1 MFELNGKQYSL
12 TQVEAAAAKSNKTL
26 DDYIQAA
33 GLVTLEPGKTTPTG
47 QGAPVEE
54 TAAPE
59 NNMVS
64 SSEAGLSVSQEIE
77 LTNIQ
82 SIKNSFTNMF
92 EQAGDI
98 FEFWGADEGQGSALD
113 IATNTVAA
121 SIFGQKKVDE
131 FATNTSDYV
140 SGGLGSE
147 ATIEAIKEYE
157 KELVQ
162 TKRTKGI
169 IESAKE
175 GDVGGMAAGVINAVT
190 NALGSVA
197 YTVGTLGT
205 GNIINYIANNY
216 VEFNKLKAKN
226 LGLSVK
232 DLIKQDKADE
242 AAPIAMGFLSGA
254 LENIGNKAIVQG
266 VVKGT
271 TGQATLGALNKKLAQ
286 KIFYN
291 KTAQRAA
298 NIIATG
304 SLEAVTEILQH
315 ASDQIN
321 IELGSVAG
329 TEESPEVIS
338 AFFDAVTSEEG
349 LEAGLQGFLGGSGL
363 ATGSY
368 SAKALTTVRETTNLK
383 EIDGLINK
391 LYDLR
396 KNYTGVTDPTAKKG
410 IQNSINLT
418 EQKLAGLIDKG
429 NILYQSLSDEQI
441 SNIESLRDLA
451 NTAANEVTELNKKFR
466 MGVISQNEYTAAFNG
481 FKSQYESVRNE
492 LVNLKLEENIS
503 LVQQEA
509 TKKGTT
515 VEGFETSEEYAAAY
529 KELTGK
535 DVINS
540 NGVFIGKGKILI
552 NKQLARETFS
562 VNVAKHEFLHNI
574 LNAVVGD
581 QSQQRNAVKKM
592 QRAMTFTQRK
602 EVNKVLRRKEIKA
615 NTSKY
620 YTEYMNTFSDLLAT
634 DRVGFEKTTFEKI
647 GGAITSIFKPLGF
660 DNLNFVSGQNA
671 YEFIKAY
678 SSAKGPEFSNIVE
691 TVVGDINLGEVK
703 AFADSQFDANL
714 EAQVKRL
721 GQVELTPE
729 DVQGLDESQIAR
741 LKNEK
746 WQKRGAD
753 TAIGELYASGLLSRL
768 IGSKITSE
776 DRKLPNFDE
785 NDFIMGSIEELIPHI
800 RNFKPGQNDNL
811 SGWINSQLANKI
823 KQAKKSGK
831 VGTKEKFEE
840 SLSARTEEGQ
850 ERFQIESNYLD
861 GATLIEIRE
870 EEETLQKQKINPLAE
885 FYNKDQQIE
894 YYERT
899 LSALN
904 EMSEEEYK
912 NLSFADMP
920 DMVPEM
926 TAALFGMKLNAY
938 LGVNK
943 EGKPTSAN
951 FSGNKTAAQQFIYNN
966 VDQLILLLPNGA
978 ILEGDTAK
986 ENLINTGL
994 RIPRK
999 IQQAFYEKQGRVSL
1013 GAGLAPFKLKENITK
1028 KDFLAT
1034 FGITTDGKFAELK
1047 NGEGRAIAMIALAR
1061 LVGRITT
1068 NTSVRIV
1075 SDLSL
1080 EEAQNL
1086 KAGTSL
1092 AQFDAAEQDTVND
1105 LRVYDVSKNL
1115 IENIND
1121 LLNSKQ
1127 IKNLLLQEGVNVE
1140 DLDVAN
1146 ILLVNKPKGKNAEID
1161 YNQGKKFFENIREL
1175 TKGLDRDIT
1184 KNKTLLRAI
1193 YGTWRDTFL
1202 GFPLDKSDYKYLTKD
1217 GKKLSFENADDLK
1230 LINDFL
1236 NEASAETRDQAL
1248 LEDQAAWVSE
1258 TTKSLIKDYK
1268 ESLAKNKPKGNSN
1281 TPNSASKVSTRK
1293 NRLKPKNTKQDVVT
1307 ALKDLSEHNP
1317 TNNLLGKV
1325 LISTYRDYYHNG
1337 PGTKVEKLKAI
1348 IISLVSNRNSV
1359 NGFRSL
1365 STVVGVV
1372 WSPDEVTSYHMEHTE
1387 SIASVVKD
1395 IILQIIS
1402 PIGSDIKFNSTA
1414 VLIPKQLADI
1424 RDSNKETKFSA
1435 SAFKKILSKFVNDKD
1450 NNFEYEGIDG
1460 QFDKA
1465 EEISEMIDR
1474 TSNIS
1479 SKAEI
1484 SEKKAN
1490 LLGKDKGKWKFF
1502 IPPSADDLMGLLYY
1516 MVGKGKQ
1523 GDQDLAWIKKN
1534 ISDPFAKGI
1543 NQFTA
1548 HRQMVMSQFRDFKK
1562 QLRKQNIKLKEV
1574 NSTGFTNEVAVR
1586 VYIWTKR
1593 GMELPEGDLTK
1604 AEVAELIKV
1613 VKENSGLE
1621 DFAKQIMNLTTFAE
1635 LPTIEKNWDK
1645 GSITTDILDYL
1656 NTSSREKFLED
1667 YMANIEEIFG
1677 KFGQD
1682 GKLAGPMANR
1692 LRAAYG
1698 DNYLEALSDVL
1709 YRMKT
1714 GRARPAGAN
1723 RLTNQ
1728 FVNWINDSVGAIMF
1742 FNTRSALLQQLSFVN
1757 FINFSDNN
1765 PLKAAASF
1773 ANQKQ
1778 FWSDYAMLFNSDFL
1792 KERRS
1797 GLKTDV
1803 NADEIAKAAEEG
1815 RNPVRSVIASIL
1827 KKGFLPTQIADSHAI
1842 ALGGASFYRN
1852 RLNRYLSEGMDQ
1864 QQAEQQAF
1872 LDFQE
1877 TAEESQQSSRPDRI
1891 SQQQA
1896 SPLGRLI
1903 LAFANTPMQYA
1914 RLTKKAALDLINGRG
1929 DWKTNLSKLM
1939 YYGAVQNIVFS
1950 AMQTALFAMMFEDE
1964 EEDKERDRYFRIAN
1978 SSADGLLRGLG
1989 FGGAAVATIKNM
2001 ILEAINQTQKARP
2014 NYERVAIKALTLSPP
2029 IDSKIRKLMSAGR
2042 TFTYRNTR
2050 EKMATEGFSLD
2061 NPAFEAVGQI
2071 ISATTN
2077 LPADR
2082 VIRKMDN
2089 LSTPV
2094 RQDVEMWQ
2102 AISLLLGYS
2111 KWDVGLIETQ
2121 TKKAKGK
2128 VISKSS
2134 QKKSI
2139 QK

>member
-26 DDYIQAA
+26 DEYIQGA
-33 GLVTLEPGKTTPTG
+33 GLITLEPGKTTPTG

-64 SSEAGLSVSQEIE
+64 TSEAGSSVSEEIE

-82 SIKNSFTNMF
+82 SIKNSFSNML
-92 EQAGDI
+92 EQTGDI
-98 FEFWGADEGQGSALD
+98 IEFWGADKGQGSALD
-113 IATNTVAA
+113 IATNTIAA
-121 SIFGQKKVDE
+121 GIFGQNKVDE
-131 FATNTSDYV
+131 FAANTSDYM

-147 ATIEAIKEYE
+147 ETIKAIKEYE
-157 KELVQ
+157 KELAQ

-175 GDVGGMAAGVINAVT
+175 GNVGGMAAGVINAVT

-205 GNIINYIANNY
+205 GNILNYIANNY

-226 LGLSVK
+226 LGISSEE
-232 DLIKQDKADE
+232 LIKQDKADE
-242 AAPIAMGFLSGA
+242 AAPIAMGFLSGL
-254 LENIGNKAIVQG
+254 LENIGSKAIVQG

-271 TGQATLGALNKKLAQ
+271 TGMATLGKLNKNLAQ
-286 KIFYN
+286 KMFYN
-291 KTAQRAA
+291 KTARRTA

-315 ASDQIN
+315 ASDAVN

-329 TEESPEVIS
+329 TDESAEVMS
-338 AFFDAVTSEEG
+338 SFFDAVTSEEG

-363 ATGSY
+363 STGSY
-368 SAKALTTVRETTNLK
+368 SAKALNSVRETTNLK
-383 EIDGLINK
+383 EIDGLIQK
-391 LYDLR
+391 LYKLR
-396 KNYTGVTDPTAKKG
+396 KNYTGITDPTSKKG
-410 IQNSINLT
+410 IEQNINT
-418 EQKLAGLIDKG
+418 VEQKLSDLIDKG
-429 NILYQSLSDEQI
+429 NLIYESLSDEQI
-441 SNIESLRDLA
+441 SKIESLKDLA
-451 NTAANEVTELNKKFR
+451 NTAANEITELNKKFR
-466 MGVISQNEYTAAFNG
+466 LGIISKNEYAAAFEG
-481 FKSQYESVRNE
+481 FKLQYEQSRNE

-503 LVQQEA
+503 TVQQEA
-509 TKKGTT
+509 SQRGTT
-515 VEGFETSEEYAAAY
+515 VEAFETAEEYAQAY
-529 KELTGK
+529 KALTGK
-535 DVINS
+535 DVVNS

-574 LNAVVGD
+574 LNAVVGN
-581 QSQQRNAVKKM
+581 QGKQRNAVKKM
-592 QRAMTFTQRK
+592 QRAMTTTQRR
-602 EVNKVLRRKEIKA
+602 EVNKVLKRKRIKA
-615 NTSKY
+615 NSSEY
-620 YTEYMNTFSDLLAT
+620 YTEYMNVFSDLLAT
-634 DRVGFEKTTFEKI
+634 DRVGFEKTVFEKI
-647 GGAITSIFKPLGF
+647 GGAITGIFKPLGF
-660 DNLNFVSGQNA
+660 DNMNFANGQSA
-671 YEFIKAY
+671 YNFIKSY
-678 SSAKGPEFSNIVE
+678 SAAKGPEFSNIVE

-703 AFADSQFDANL
+703 AFAGSQFDANL
-714 EAQVKRL
+714 QGQVQRL
-721 GQVELTPE
+721 GQVELSPE
-729 DVQGLDESQIAR
+729 DVAGISEEQIAR
-741 LKNEK
+741 LKDEK
-746 WQKRGAD
+746 WKKSGAD
-753 TAIGELYASGLLSRL
+753 TAIAELYASGLLARL

-776 DRKLPNFDE
+776 DRKLPNFNED
-785 NDFIMGSIEELIPHI
+785 DFIMGSIEEIIPHI

-823 KQAKKSGK
+823 KQAKKTGK
-831 VGTKEKFEE
+831 VGTKQKFEE
-840 SLSARTEEGQ
+840 SLSSITEEGQ
-850 ERFQIESNYLD
+850 ERFQVASDYLD
-861 GATLIEIRE
+861 SQSLIEIRQE
-870 EEETLQKQKINPLAE
+870 EEALQKAKINPLSAFFNE
-885 FYNKDQQIE
+885 EEAAD
-894 YYERT
+894 YYSRT
-899 LSALN
+899 VTAIN
-904 EMSEEEYK
+904 EMSEEEF
-912 NLSFADMP
+912 NSLTFASMP
-920 DMVPEM
+920 DMVPEI
-926 TAALFGMKLNAY
+926 TARLFGMKLNAY
-938 LGVNK
+938 LGLNK

-951 FSGNKTAAQQFIYNN
+951 FSGDKTKAQKFIYANA
-966 VDQLILLLPNGA
+966 DTLIRLLPNGA

-986 ENLINTGL
+986 ESLINTGL
-994 RIPRK
+994 QIPRK

-1013 GAGLAPFKLKENITK
+1013 GAGLAPFQLKDNITK

-1034 FGITTDGKFAELK
+1034 FGISTDGKFAVLK
-1047 NGEGRAIAMIALAR
+1047 NGEARAISMIAMAR
-1061 LVGRITT
+1061 LVGRLLS
-1068 NTSVRIV
+1068 NTSIRAAV
-1075 SDLSL
+1075 DLTL
-1080 EEAQNL
+1080 EQAQDI
-1086 KAGTSL
+1086 KAGISVG
-1092 AQFDAAEQDTVND
+1092 QFDAIEQDAVND
-1105 LRVYDVSKNL
+1105 LRVFDVSMNL
-1115 IENIND
+1115 IENID
-1121 LLNSKQ
+1121 ELLNSNK
-1127 IKNLLLQEGVNVE
+1127 IKNLLEDQGVDVSK
-1140 DLDVAN
+1140 LDTTN
-1146 ILLVNKPKGKNAEID
+1146 ILLVNKPKGKGQELDLNKGKVFYTDMLNLIAGID
-1161 YNQGKKFFENIREL
+1161 KNIAL
-1175 TKGLDRDIT
+1175 
-1184 KNKTLLRAI
+1184 NKTLINTIL
-1193 YGTWRDTFL
+1193 GNHRDTGK
-1202 GFPLDKSDYKYLTKD
+1202 GFNYLNSDYKVLILNGKILTAENNSKEINEFLN
-1217 GKKLSFENADDLK
+1217 LSSAKSRDKAIAKPLADWVSDK
-1230 LINDFL
+1230 TSTLIN
-1236 NEASAETRDQAL
+1236 N
-1248 LEDQAAWVSE
+1248 
-1258 TTKSLIKDYK
+1258 YK
-1268 ESLAKNKPKGNSN
+1268 ESLKENPVLRGN
-1281 TPNSASKVSTRK
+1281 TPNSASKIKTQK
-1293 NRLKPKNTKQDVVT
+1293 KHLIPENTKQDAQKAFD
-1307 ALKDLSEHNP
+1307 ALSKHNK
-1317 TNNLLGKV
+1317 TNKLLAEV
-1325 LISTYRDYYHNG
+1325 IISTYKDYYHFA
-1337 PGTKVEKLKAI
+1337 PGNKINKLKSI
-1348 IISLVSNRNSV
+1348 IVSLVANRNSV
-1359 NGFRSL
+1359 NGLRSL
-1365 STVVGVV
+1365 SSVVGVV
-1372 WSPDEVTSYHMEHTE
+1372 WSPSEVAKYHLEHIE
-1387 SIASVVKD
+1387 SIASIVKN

-1402 PIGSDIKFNSTA
+1402 NPNTPVEFNSNA
-1414 VLIPKQLADI
+1414 VLIPKEIADL
-1424 RDSNKETKFSA
+1424 RDGNKETKFSA
-1435 SAFKKILSKFVNDKD
+1435 SAFKKILSKFVNDSD
-1450 NNFEYEGIDG
+1450 NDYEYLGENG

-1465 EEISEMIDR
+1465 EELGEMIGR
-1474 TSNIS
+1474 TSDIN
-1479 SKAEI
+1479 SKSEI

-1490 LLGKDKGKWKFF
+1490 LLGKNKGKWKFF
-1502 IPPSADDLMGLLYY
+1502 IPPSADDLMGLMYY

-1523 GDQDLAWIKKN
+1523 GDKDLAWIKKN

-1548 HRQMVMSQFRDFKK
+1548 HRQMVMSQFKDFKK

-1574 NSTGFTNEVAVR
+1574 NNTGFTNEVAVR
-1586 VYIWTKR
+1586 VYIWAKR
-1593 GMELPEGDLTK
+1593 GMGLPEGDLTK
-1604 AEVAELIKV
+1604 SEVAELIKV

-1621 DFAKQIMNLTTFAE
+1621 DFAKQVMNLTTFAE
-1635 LPTIEKNWDK
+1635 LPSIEKNWDK

-1656 NTSSREKFLED
+1656 NTSSRDKFLEE
-1667 YMANIEEIFG
+1667 YATNIEEIFG

-1682 GKLAGPMANR
+1682 GKLSGPTANR

-1714 GRARPAGAN
+1714 GRARPAGSN

-1765 PLKAAASF
+1765 PLKAGAAF

-1815 RNPVRSVIASIL
+1815 RNPIRSVIASIL
-1827 KKGFLPTQIADSHAI
+1827 KKGFLPTQMADSHAI
-1842 ALGGASFYRN
+1842 AMGGASFYRN
-1852 RLNRYLSEGMDQ
+1852 RLNRYLSEGMEQ

-1877 TAEESQQSSRPDRI
+1877 AAEESQQSSRPDRI

-1950 AMQTALFAMMFEDE
+1950 AMQTALFAMMFDDE

-2001 ILEAINQTQKARP
+2001 ILEAINQTNKARP

-2050 EKMATEGFSLD
+2050 EKMAKEGFSLD
-2061 NPAFEAVGQI
+2061 NPAFEALGQVV
-2071 ISATTN
+2071 SATTN
-2077 LPADR
+2077 LPMDR

-2089 LSTPV
+2089 LSTPI
-2094 RQDVEMWQ
+2094 RQDVEAWQ
-2102 AISLLLGYS
+2102 AISLALGYS

-2121 TKKAKGK
+2121 TKKSKGK
-2128 VISKSS
+2128 VISKST
-2134 QKKSI
+2134 KKKTI
-2139 QK
+2139 KK